1 MLREVGFMAVRNS
14 RPYNSPKRT
23 TKNNTSKSKKNIS
36 KTKNKDFDVTTRIRV
51 DEVRLND
58 SESLDTSF
66 LEGRVEKKVKNNSGK
81 VKEKILKDKNIV
93 DETKEIRKKRIFFG
107 ITSLA
112 IFIIIVFLFVFYFD
126 KIVNVFK
133 DDLKDK
139 NITVESSKKQE
150 KVIDDNYLFI
160 GGFYTDKFDFD
171 KFDLDYH
178 YVKVSDNNM
187 DTADVLDDMKS
198 KIYDYNPSIIFIE
211 LGINDLDSGMDSKD
225 IIKNIKS
232 IIDKIKENRPYARIC
247 IESLYPINISVD
259 DFDNEILSDEINNSK
274 IVSFNKQ
281 LKDLTEK
288 NDVIYL
294 DMFSMLEKGGKLDSE
309 YTDNGIYLNDDGYKQ
324 ILKLVN
330 NEIDKD

>member
-1 MLREVGFMAVRNS
+1 MIAISLAVVIVICFLI
-14 RPYNSPKRT
+14 
-23 TKNNTSKSKKNIS
+23 KNNFKEK
-36 KTKNKDFDVTTRIRV
+36 
-51 DEVRLND
+51 
-58 SESLDTSF
+58 
-66 LEGRVEKKVKNNSGK
+66 EKK
-81 VKEKILKDKNIV
+81 
-93 DETKEIRKKRIFFG
+93 
-107 ITSLA
+107 
-112 IFIIIVFLFVFYFD
+112 
-126 KIVNVFK
+126 
-133 DDLKDK
+133 
-139 NITVESSKKQE
+139 KKQE
-150 KVIDDNYLFI
+150 KVVVEEKKEEKEVIMDRNYLFV
-160 GGFYTDKFDFD
+160 GDFYTEEFPFDE
-171 KFDLDYH
+171 FDLDYH

-247 IESLYPINISVD
+247 IESLYPINTSVD